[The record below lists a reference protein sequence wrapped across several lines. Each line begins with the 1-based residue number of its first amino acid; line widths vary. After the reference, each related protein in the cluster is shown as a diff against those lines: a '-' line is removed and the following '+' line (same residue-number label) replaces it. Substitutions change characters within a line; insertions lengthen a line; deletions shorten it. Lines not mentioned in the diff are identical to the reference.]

1 MRTNCVAVVVGLT
14 VAVAGA
20 LPAGLVAFSPAS
32 PANAQ
37 GCADDWRLEFNDI
50 CSDDDYAMEFTID
63 ELKQRVSRCE
73 YLRPR
78 IEALSGTQKKV
89 YLKRLQSCRNLFIFV
104 IQAKELKAKEQK
116 QQ

>member
-1 MRTNCVAVVVGLT
+1 MRTDCVAMAVGLI
-14 VAVAGA
+14 VAAGA
-20 LPAGLVAFSPAS
+20 LPAGPVAFSPTSA
-32 PANAQ
+32 ANAQ
-37 GCADDWRLEFNDI
+37 GCADDWKLEFNDI
-50 CSDDDYAMEFTID
+50 CSNDDYAMEITVD
-63 ELKQRVSRCE
+63 ELKQLVSRCE

-89 YLKRLQSCRNLFIFV
+89 YLKRLQSCRNLYIFV